1 MTFIRAL
8 LLIAAGSCLLLAQSS
23 RETKTEAAPANSA
36 AQIAELVL
44 ANHILTMNGVL
55 DAYGHVSV
63 RSARNPN
70 HFYLARHIPA
80 GTVTAADVIE
90 YDLDSK
96 QVGGNPGTGYTERFI
111 HGEIYRARPDVMAV
125 VHCHSPEVI
134 PFTVTGVP
142 LRPLIHMAA
151 FLGGPIPVFE
161 IRDSAGI
168 TDMLIRDAALGR
180 ALAKTLGNNT
190 AALLRGHG
198 AVVVAPSLHVVAG
211 RSYYMSVN
219 AKAQQQ
225 AIQMG
230 AGKVTYL
237 DPGEA
242 QKALPQDGYERSW
255 QLWKQQVAAK

>member
-1 MTFIRAL
+1 M
-8 LLIAAGSCLLLAQSS
+8 LLAQSG
-23 RETKTEAAPANSA
+23 RPIKAEPAIGDST
-36 AQIAELVL
+36 AQIEELVL
-44 ANHILTMNGVL
+44 ANHILAMNGVL

-63 RSARNPN
+63 RSARNAN
-70 HFYLARHIPA
+70 HFHLARAIPA
-80 GTVTAADVIE
+80 GTVKAGDIIE
-90 YDLDSK
+90 YDLESR
-96 QVGGNPGTGYTERFI
+96 QAGGNPANGFTERFI

-125 VHCHSPEVI
+125 VHCHSPDVI
-134 PFTVTGVP
+134 PFSVTGVP

-161 IRDSAGI
+161 IRDTGGI

-180 ALAKTLGNNT
+180 ALVKTLGDNT

-198 AVVVAPSLHVVAG
+198 AVVVAPSLHVVVG
-211 RSYYMSVN
+211 RAYYMSVN

-225 AIQMG
+225 AMQMG
-230 AGKVTYL
+230 AKITFL

-255 QLWKQQVAAK
+255 QLWKQQVSAK